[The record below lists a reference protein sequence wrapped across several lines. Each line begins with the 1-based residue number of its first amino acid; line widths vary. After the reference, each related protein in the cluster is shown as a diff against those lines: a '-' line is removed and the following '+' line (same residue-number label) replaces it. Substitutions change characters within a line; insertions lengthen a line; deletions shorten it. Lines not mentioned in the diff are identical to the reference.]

1 MIYLERF
8 SLATADDEDTFVLN
22 YPYQLE
28 MQCFT
33 HNVYPFK
40 IIPQKE
46 LEILEFEP
54 ITIFYGSN
62 GSGKSTL
69 LNIIAEKLMIRRS
82 APFNNTPYFD
92 DYLSYCEY
100 SLRNQCRLPKDSKLI
115 ASDDVFDFLLDIRA
129 INEGISDRRD
139 RLFEEYEDKSRNRFQ
154 MKCLDDYD
162 ELKKHND
169 AKRYSKSQFT
179 EKRLPREVTPGSNG
193 ESAFAYFAKE
203 IGENALYLLDEP
215 ENSLSVVKQKEL
227 ARLLEDSARFYNCQF
242 IISTHSPILL
252 SMKGARI
259 YDLDSCPV
267 RVRRWT
273 ELENVREWFDFFEEN
288 RDKLL

>member
-162 ELKKHND
+162 E
-169 AKRYSKSQFT
+169 
-179 EKRLPREVTPGSNG
+179 
-193 ESAFAYFAKE
+193 
-203 IGENALYLLDEP
+203 
-215 ENSLSVVKQKEL
+215 
-227 ARLLEDSARFYNCQF
+227 
-242 IISTHSPILL
+242 
-252 SMKGARI
+252 
-259 YDLDSCPV
+259 
-267 RVRRWT
+267 
-273 ELENVREWFDFFEEN
+273 
-288 RDKLL
+288 

>member
-1 MIYLERF
+1 MVYLERF
-8 SLATADDEDTFVLN
+8 RFATADDEDTFVLN

-82 APFNNTPYFD
+82 APFNSTPYFD

-154 MKCLDDYD
+154 MKSLDDYD

-179 EKRLPREVTPGSNG
+179 AKRLPREVTTGSNG

-215 ENSLSVVKQKEL
+215 ENSLSVIKQKEL